1 MLTCHGICTFV
12 CTDTHTHRYIYIYVC
27 MYVCI
32 NAIDVDVIKGINV
45 TMPIRA
51 HTFLYVN
58 YIHYIYVFVPARH
71 RSVRHGAGRGREETH
86 VREPNHHGGG

>member
-1 MLTCHGICTFV
+1 ML
-12 CTDTHTHRYIYIYVC
+12 
-27 MYVCI
+27 
-32 NAIDVDVIKGINV
+32 IDVDVIKGINV

-58 YIHYIYVFVPARH
+58 YIHYIYEFGPARH